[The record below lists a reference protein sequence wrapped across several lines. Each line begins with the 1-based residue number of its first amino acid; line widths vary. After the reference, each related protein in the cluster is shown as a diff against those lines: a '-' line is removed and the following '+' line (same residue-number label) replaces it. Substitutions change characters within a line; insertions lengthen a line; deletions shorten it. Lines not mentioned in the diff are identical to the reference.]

1 MTQYKRIQTHRE
13 GVIRAPAK
21 TVWRQLL
28 HWGGIMTWWPEHE
41 PPAPLRKAL
50 LSPGLTEQDLPR
62 TRDCYFDPGLLPP
75 GMDPDL
81 LPEILQET
89 LLHVDDEA
97 RFIYYNI
104 EGVGPFGLRNYLA
117 TTEVDELGENET
129 RIICRSRFDAPSDAP
144 VELLKAFIESIHSE
158 GVIRGFRST
167 LE

>member
-1 MTQYKRIQTHRE
+1 
-13 GVIRAPAK
+13 
-21 TVWRQLL
+21 
-28 HWGGIMTWWPEHE
+28 
-41 PPAPLRKAL
+41 
-50 LSPGLTEQDLPR
+50 
-62 TRDCYFDPGLLPP
+62 
-75 GMDPDL
+75 MDPDL